1 MNKKIFCTV
10 FTPTYNREKTLT
22 KLYNSLCEQDFS
34 DFEWLIVDDGSNDD
48 TEKLIAKFIKEN
60 KIAIVYKKKENGGK
74 HRAINYGLDFARGEV
89 FAIVDSDDYLSKDA
103 LTKIHKEFKKLPKK
117 NYAGIAFQKGYESR
131 EVVGSTFEGKYVDA
145 TSLERKKYNIVGDK
159 FEIFFTKILQE
170 NKFPEFD
177 GEKFVT
183 EMVVWNRI
191 ARLGYKIRWFNDI
204 VYICEYLSDGLT
216 ANLLKLYKANPKGF
230 ALNIK
235 EQVQF
240 DNISFKQKMSYYS
253 LYYITRKE
261 EKNLIEIS
269 KEIDANP
276 ISLLFSYVLR
286 MLLWK
291 RK

>member
-1 MNKKIFCTV
+1 MNKKVFCTV
-10 FTPTYNREKTLT
+10 FTPTYNRAKNLT

-34 DFEWLIVDDGSNDD
+34 DFEWLIVDDGSSDD
-48 TEKLIAKFIKEN
+48 TEKLVAQFIKKH
-60 KIAIVYKKKENGGK
+60 KIEIVYKKTENGGK

-89 FAIVDSDDYLSKDA
+89 FAIVDSDDYLKKDA
-103 LTKIHKEFKKLPKK
+103 LTKIYKRFKKLPKK
-117 NYAGIAFQKGYESR
+117 NYAGIAFQRGYESR
-131 EVVGSTFEGKYVDA
+131 EAIGSTFEGEYVDA
-145 TSLERKKYNIVGDK
+145 TSLERNKYNISGDK

-170 NKFPEFD
+170 HKFPEFK
-177 GEKFVT
+177 GEKFMT

-204 VYICEYLSDGLT
+204 IYICEYLPDGLT
-216 ANLLKLYKANPKGF
+216 ANLFKLYKNNPKGF

-253 LYYITRKE
+253 LYYMIRKE

-269 KEIDANP
+269 KEINASP
-276 ISLLFSYVLR
+276 VILLFAYMAR
-286 MLLWK
+286 MLIWK
-291 RK
+291 KR